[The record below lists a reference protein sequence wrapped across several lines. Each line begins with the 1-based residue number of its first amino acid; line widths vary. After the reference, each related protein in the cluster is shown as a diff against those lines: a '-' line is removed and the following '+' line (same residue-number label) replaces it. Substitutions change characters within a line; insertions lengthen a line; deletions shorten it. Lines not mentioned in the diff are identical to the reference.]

1 MNERHGEYAVKG
13 HPLTVLGEKLA
24 AGDPAPGATL
34 IANNW
39 APVDLADWVGMV
51 RLISVVP
58 SLDTSVCDAQTRRF
72 NEEAAGL
79 GEDVV
84 VLTIS
89 TDLPPAQK
97 RWCGA
102 AGVGRVITLS
112 DHKEMAFAQAYGTYV
127 KEQRLEQRA
136 VFVVDRDGT
145 IQYAEYVPDMSQ
157 QPNYEASL
165 TVARALY

>member
-24 AGDPAPGATL
+24 VGDPAPGATL

>member
-24 AGDPAPGATL
+24 VGDQAPGATL

-39 APVDLADWVGMV
+39 APVDLADWVGKV

-102 AGVGRVITLS
+102 AGVERVITLS

>member
-1 MNERHGEYAVKG
+1 MVERHGEYAVKG

-24 AGDPAPGATL
+24 VGDPIPGATL

-39 APVDLADWVGMV
+39 QPVEISQWQGRV

-89 TDLPPAQK
+89 ADLPPSQR

-102 AGVGRVITLS
+102 AGVERVITLS
-112 DHKEMAFAQAYGTYV
+112 DHKEMEFAKACGAYV
-127 KEQRLEQRA
+127 QEQRLAQRS
-136 VFVVDRDGT
+136 VFVVDRDGI

-157 QPNYEASL
+157 QPDYPASIKAVKSL
-165 TVARALY
+165 I